1 MPNRKAGCV
10 VCVLKKPDMQDMQKG
25 TCPKK
30 KKESVDSQFFFF
42 SSIGQKRMD
51 GLKN

>member
-1 MPNRKAGCV
+1 MVMPNRKAGCV

-30 KKESVDSQFFFF
+30 KKKSVADQFAAVNL
-42 SSIGQKRMD
+42 SKGTEKYC
-51 GLKN
+51 